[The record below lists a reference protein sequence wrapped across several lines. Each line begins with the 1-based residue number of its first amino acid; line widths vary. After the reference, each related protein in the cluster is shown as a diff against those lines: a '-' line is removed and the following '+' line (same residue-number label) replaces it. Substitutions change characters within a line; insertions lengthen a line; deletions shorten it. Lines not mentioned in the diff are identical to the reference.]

1 LARVLGLRLLA
12 LEVTAV
18 LTPADVTMR
27 SSGQRRT
34 AARPPGASSPR
45 RSAVAGRG
53 LAGRGAE
60 PRRGRE
66 APREGAPEV
75 ASDHVPVLARIT
87 VSCGHPPSC
96 GSAGGAGRTR
106 PLVCCR
112 PRDNPCHRQ
121 AVQLPGAAGARRG
134 AAAPGRAAAAARAPS
149 RRSLTFHTGAVCTP
163 QWLGPR
169 PGRSAPTESGGR
181 CAGKAPTR
189 PHPPPQR
196 SPLARSSGRS

>member
-149 RRSLTFHTGAVCTP
+149 RRSLTPTRALSARLSGGAP
-163 QWLGPR
+163 H
-169 PGRSAPTESGGR
+169 RSAPTESGGR
-181 CAGKAPTR
+181 CAGKASTR

-196 SPLARSSGRS
+196 SPLARSSDRS